1 MSPKSL
7 SDNWNSIIKP
17 SVIQTET
24 YEGNPN
30 RVLVKVEPLE
40 KGYGLTLGNALR
52 RVLLSSLQGAA
63 ITAVKIEGVL
73 HEFASIHGIR
83 EDVTDIVLNIKEI
96 RIKVLDKPLKK
107 TANLSVEGP
116 CVVTAGMI
124 DIPQGLEV
132 INKDLVICT
141 VNHGIRFDA
150 SLTIGYGSGF
160 TPAEKN
166 RSDDMPIDVI
176 PVDSLFSPVKNVAYE
191 VGNSRVG
198 QFTDYDKLIMNV
210 ETDGAITPDHAVA
223 LAARIL
229 QDQFQPFIGFEDSKI
244 QQGERTEAEEELRF
258 DKNLLRKIDD
268 LELSVRSSN
277 CLKNDNIIYVGDL
290 VKKTESDMLKTP
302 NFGRKSLNEL
312 KAALASMGLS
322 FGMQI
327 SGWPPTDI
335 EELLKKY
342 EDSY

>member
-1 MSPKSL
+1 MVVGLEKDAEFSLFRIFFGRFSVNSKSL
-7 SDNWNSIIKP
+7 SDNWNNIIKP
-17 SVIQTET
+17 SVIQTEP

-30 RVLVKVEPLE
+30 RVLVKIEPLE
-40 KGYGLTLGNALR
+40 KGYSITLGNALR

-63 ITAVKIEGVL
+63 VTAVRIEGVL

-96 RIKVLDKPLKK
+96 RIKVFDKPLKK
-107 TANLSVEGP
+107 TATISVVGP

-124 DIPQGLEV
+124 DIPQGLKI
-132 INKDLVICT
+132 INKDLIICT

-150 SLTIGYGSGF
+150 SLAIDYGSGF
-160 TPAEKN
+160 ALAEKS
-166 RSDDMPIDVI
+166 RSDDTPIGVIPIDA
-176 PVDSLFSPVKNVAYE
+176 LFSPVKNVAYE

-198 QFTDYDKLIMNV
+198 QFTDYDKLIMDV
-210 ETDGAITPDHAVA
+210 ETDGAIAPDHAVA

-229 QDQFQPFIGFEDSKI
+229 QDQFQPFISFEDSKI
-244 QQGERTEAEEELRF
+244 QQREWKQTEEELKF

-290 VKKTESDMLKTP
+290 VKKTEGDMLKTP
-302 NFGRKSLNEL
+302 NFGKVSE
-312 KAALASMGLS
+312 
-322 FGMQI
+322 
-327 SGWPPTDI
+327 
-335 EELLKKY
+335 
-342 EDSY
+342 